1 MAHEIDSMFYAGE
14 KPWHGL
20 GTKLAQVATAAEAL
34 AAAKLDWT
42 VSRKELYL
50 MDGTKVPDNFAIV
63 RDDTNTPLGVVGNV
77 YRPLQNKEAFSF
89 FDAVVGEKLAIYHTA
104 GSLRG
109 GQYVWILAKLPGTI
123 RITKDDVVEK
133 FLLLTN
139 AHNGTRAARM
149 LFTPIRVVCM
159 NTHNVALSLADAD
172 LRRAEAA
179 GEEVTGQAWM
189 RHTKNMGD
197 KVAEVRKSLGIVSLQ
212 YRVYEETAKRMA
224 ATDLTVEAWKAYTQS
239 VGLRPAKTA
248 DRDLPEATRK
258 LLDEVTAMFDK
269 GRGNDLPGV
278 KHTAWGAFNAV
289 AEYVDYSR
297 STDENDTRA
306 KSILFGSGSRLK
318 QKAWNEAAALSS
330 FAGAVR

>member
-1 MAHEIDSMFYAGE
+1 MSHEIDSMMYVGE

-20 GTKLAQVATAAEAL
+20 GKKLGQVATAAEAL
-34 AAAKLDWT
+34 AAANLDWT
-42 VSRKELYL
+42 VSRREIYL

-63 RDDTNTPLGVVGNV
+63 RDDNNAPLGVVGNV

-104 GSLRG
+104 GSLRD

-123 RITKDDVVEK
+123 RVTKDDVVEK

-159 NTHNVALSLADAD
+159 NTHNIALAIADKE
-172 LRRAEAA
+172 LRKAQAA

-189 RHTKNMGD
+189 RHTKNMGE
-197 KVAEVRKSLGIVSLQ
+197 KVAEVRKTLGIVSAQ
-212 YRVYEETAKRMA
+212 YQVYEEAAKRLA
-224 ATDLTVEAWKAYTQS
+224 ATQLTTEAWKTYTEKI
-239 VGLRPAKTA
+239 GLRPANLTDKE
-248 DRDLPEATRK
+248 LPEVTRK
-258 LLDEVTAMFDK
+258 LLGEVSAMFDK
-269 GRGNDLPGV
+269 GRGNDLPGI

-289 AEYVDYSR
+289 TEYVDYSR
-297 STDENDTRA
+297 SDDKNDTRT

-318 QKAWNEAAALSS
+318 QKAWDAALAI
-330 FAGAVR
+330 AGGAR